1 MLRVVLLSLA
11 CAALVT
17 SSGDTAKKI
26 KRSINAWNSDVACWG
41 HENALKFHVGLEQAI
56 EQCSEY
62 GSPASLVKPVS
73 NPWTTIPQPENNNP
87 FQTLPAGV
95 GRINPAQYQN
105 WNNIWANYLGN
116 NNRQRRQ
123 AGEATDGLL
132 ETDEEDFQ
140 EFLED
145 FEDFKSDMGHKMGNL
160 TCVMTKMD
168 MLDSALQVNL
178 PMYTGGFWDKIDVS
192 KTLAGSDP
200 VWRQMMTSGY
210 TDCYS
215 IAQTFP
221 KEALEKNP
229 VTKVFGRHM
238 IFFKCAAK
246 VEKKCCYQAQ
256 MYDWIKTLYG
266 DDPSFNWAQ
275 YGFPTNKY
283 ERAELAIK
291 IMTETASDEEE
302 FVGNFFYGVYG
313 DSTP

>member
-11 CAALVT
+11 CVAMV
-17 SSGDTAKKI
+17 SCGGRTAKKI
-26 KRSINAWNSDVACWG
+26 KRNINTWNGDVACWG
-41 HENALKFHVGLEQAI
+41 RENALQFHAGLAEAI
-56 EQCSEY
+56 ELCGGY

-73 NPWTTIPQPENNNP
+73 NPWTTIPQPENNSP

-95 GRINPAQYQN
+95 SRINPAQYQN
-105 WNNIWANYLGN
+105 WNNIWSNYLGN
-116 NNRQRRQ
+116 NNRQKRQ
-123 AGEATDGLL
+123 ATDGLL

-145 FEDFKSDMGHKMGNL
+145 FEDFKEDMGYKMGNL
-160 TCVMTKMD
+160 TCVMTRMD

-178 PMYTGGFWDKIDVS
+178 PMYTGGFWDKIDLS

-246 VEKKCCYQAQ
+246 VEKKCCYEAQ
-256 MYDWIKTLYG
+256 MHDWVKTLYG
-266 DDPSFNWAQ
+266 DDESFNWGQ
-275 YGFPTNKY
+275 YGLPTNKY
-283 ERAELAIK
+283 ERATLAIK
-291 IMTETASDEEE
+291 VMTETASDEEE
-302 FVGNFFYGVYG
+302 FVGDFFYA
-313 DSTP
+313 DSHM

>member
-1 MLRVVLLSLA
+1 LLSLA
-11 CAALVT
+11 CTATV
-17 SSGDTAKKI
+17 SSSDTAKRI
-26 KRSINAWNSDVACWG
+26 KQSIDVYNSDVLCWG
-41 HENALKFHVGLEQAI
+41 YENAVRYHTFIAQAV
-56 EQCSEY
+56 EQCASY
-62 GSPASLVKPVS
+62 GKPTISTKPA
-73 NPWTTIPQPENNNP
+73 NPWQSVGSFN
-87 FQTLPAGV
+87 TLPAGISRGNV
-95 GRINPAQYQN
+95 ANF
-105 WNNIWANYLGN
+105 WAKSILSS
-116 NNRQRRQ
+116 RQKR
-123 AGEATDGLL
+123 EATDGLL
-132 ETDEEDFQ
+132 ETDEEDLQ

-145 FEDFKSDMGHKMGNL
+145 FEDFKSDMGTKMGNL
-160 TCVMTKMD
+160 TCVMSKLD

-178 PMYTGGFWDKIDVS
+178 AEYTGGYWDKVDLS

-283 ERAELAIK
+283 ERAELAIR
-291 IMTETASDEEE
+291 IMSETASDEEE
-302 FVGNFFYGVYG
+302 FVGDFFYGVYG

>member
-1 MLRVVLLSLA
+1 MLKVVLLSLA
-11 CAALVT
+11 CVATV
-17 SSGDTAKKI
+17 SSSSKTAKKI
-26 KRSINAWNSDVACWG
+26 QRNINTWNADVACWG
-41 HENALKFHVGLEQAI
+41 KENALKFHVGLAQAI

-62 GSPASLVKPVS
+62 GSPASLIKPAT
-73 NPWTTIPQPENNNP
+73 NPWTTIPQPVENNNP

-95 GRINPAQYQN
+95 GRVNPGQYQN
-105 WNNIWANYLGN
+105 WNNIWANYLS

-123 AGEATDGLL
+123 AEEGSGGLL

-145 FEDFKSDMGHKMGNL
+145 FEDYKEDMGHKMGNL
-160 TCVMTKMD
+160 TCVMTKME
-168 MLDSALQVNL
+168 MLDSSLQVNL
-178 PMYTGGFWDKIDVS
+178 AEYTGGFWDKIDLS

-256 MYDWIKTLYG
+256 MYDWIKTMYG

-283 ERAELAIK
+283 DRATMAIK
-291 IMTETASDEEE
+291 VLTETASDEEE
-302 FVGNFFYGVYG
+302 FVGNFFYG
-313 DSTP
+313 DSDM

>member
-1 MLRVVLLSLA
+1 ML
-11 CAALVT
+11 
-17 SSGDTAKKI
+17 SSMD
-26 KRSINAWNSDVACWG
+26 
-41 HENALKFHVGLEQAI
+41 
-56 EQCSEY
+56 
-62 GSPASLVKPVS
+62 
-73 NPWTTIPQPENNNP
+73 
-87 FQTLPAGV
+87 
-95 GRINPAQYQN
+95 PAQ
-105 WNNIWANYLGN
+105 IG
-116 NNRQRRQ
+116 Q
-123 AGEATDGLL
+123 AV
-132 ETDEEDFQ
+132 Q
-140 EFLED
+140 
-145 FEDFKSDMGHKMGNL
+145 H
-160 TCVMTKMD
+160 CPIP
-168 MLDSALQVNL
+168 LDSALQVNL

-238 IFFKCAAK
+238 IFFKCAAVSILISRILKTLYASLQK
-246 VEKKCCYQAQ
+246 VETKCCYQAQ

-302 FVGNFFYGVYG
+302 FVGNFFYG
-313 DSTP
+313 DSDM

>member
-11 CAALVT
+11 CAATV
-17 SSGDTAKKI
+17 SSSDTAKRI
-26 KRSINAWNSDVACWG
+26 KQSIDVYNADVACWG
-41 HENALKFHVGLEQAI
+41 HENALRFHAGIAQAV
-56 EQCSEY
+56 EQCAGY
-62 GSPASLVKPVS
+62 GKPTISTKPA
-73 NPWTTIPQPENNNP
+73 NPWQSVGAFN
-87 FQTLPAGV
+87 TLPAD
-95 GRINPAQYQN
+95 INRGNVAN
-105 WNNIWANYLGN
+105 LWANSIFS
-116 NNRQRRQ
+116 NRQKR
-123 AGEATDGLL
+123 EATEGLL

-178 PMYTGGFWDKIDVS
+178 PMYTGGFWDKIDLS

-221 KEALEKNP
+221 EEALEKNP

-302 FVGNFFYGVYG
+302 FVGNFFYG
-313 DSTP
+313 DSDM